1 MRWKNAF
8 IFTLREDPSEAEL
21 ASHRLMLRAGMIKRL
36 ASGIYDYL
44 PAGLRVI
51 RKIEGIIREEMHR
64 CGAAELLMPAVVPAE
79 LWKESG
85 RWNYYGP
92 ELLRFKDRKSNEF
105 CLGPTHEEVVV
116 DVARHAV
123 RSYRDLPLCLFQIQS
138 KFRDE
143 VRPRYGLMRGREF
156 IMKDA
161 YSFHADED
169 SLDEMYRRMHEAYS
183 AIFRRCGLDFR
194 PVEADSG
201 TIGGDVTH
209 EFHVL
214 ADSGEDI
221 VVFCDHCDYAA
232 NLERAQCRRDQA
244 PAPTP
249 GDAPEPEE
257 VETPGR
263 KSIEEVSEFLG
274 ISPDRTVKMLVYS
287 VNEGEYLAAA
297 CIRGDMELNEVKL
310 RNLLGADSVEIPS
323 DEQLRERTGLA
334 VGYLGPRGLDT
345 KAIHR
350 VVADYSVAA
359 MGDCVIGANRD
370 NYHLRH
376 VFPARDIR
384 VDRYGDLAF
393 VEAGQRCDRCEG
405 GVLSL
410 RKGIEV
416 GQIFKLGRKY
426 TESMKMAFLDEK
438 GEQRFVTMGCYGI
451 GVGRTAAAAIE
462 QHHDKDGIIWPP
474 AIAPYAVTVLCLDS
488 ANEEVYRVA
497 VGIHDELEGRGVD
510 VLLDDREERPGVKF
524 KDADLIGCPVRV
536 VVGGRGLA
544 AGTVEVKMR
553 ATGGVDKVGPEGA
566 VSFVADALGKAGMF
580 DSP

>member
-1 MRWKNAF
+1 
-8 IFTLREDPSEAEL
+8 
-21 ASHRLMLRAGMIKRL
+21 
-36 ASGIYDYL
+36 
-44 PAGLRVI
+44 
-51 RKIEGIIREEMHR
+51 
-64 CGAAELLMPAVVPAE
+64 
-79 LWKESG
+79 
-85 RWNYYGP
+85 
-92 ELLRFKDRKSNEF
+92 
-105 CLGPTHEEVVV
+105 
-116 DVARHAV
+116 
-123 RSYRDLPLCLFQIQS
+123 
-138 KFRDE
+138 
-143 VRPRYGLMRGREF
+143 MRGREF

-232 NLERAQCRRDQA
+232 NLERAQCRRDQE

-323 DEQLRERTGLA
+323 DEQLRERTALA

-566 VSFVADALGKAGMF
+566 VSFVADALGKAGML
-580 DSP
+580 